1 MKEIQDLTQKTG
13 FIALVGRPN
22 VGKSTLLNHILGE
35 KIAAVSRKPQTTRTS
50 ITGILTRGSRQ
61 YVFLDTPGVHKPKT
75 KLGDMMMKSVGT
87 ATTDVALVLL
97 VVEPLAQIHPIEREL
112 MEKFGKMHLPVVLL
126 INKTDIF
133 TPADII
139 RTIEVFSK
147 EFKFEAVIPLSGKT
161 GDGVEI
167 IFDEAEPF
175 LEEAEWFFPSDMIT
189 DQLERTIAGEIIREK
204 LLKLLD
210 QEIPHGIAV
219 VIEDFKESDKR
230 IDIRAE
236 IFCEKAGHKKI
247 VIGKDGAMLKKVGS
261 FAREDL
267 EAFFGVHVNINLW
280 VKVKENW
287 RDNDYLLHSFGFDRE
302 DS

>member
-1 MKEIQDLTQKTG
+1 MMKQDLTQKTG

-22 VGKSTLLNHILGE
+22 VGKSTLLNSLLGE

-50 ITGILTRGSRQ
+50 ITGILTKGSRQ
-61 YVFLDTPGVHKPKT
+61 YVFLDTPGVHKPRT

-87 ATTDVALVLL
+87 ATTDVCLVLL
-97 VVEPLAQIHPIEREL
+97 VVEPLEEIHPIEREL
-112 MEKFGKMHLPVVLL
+112 LDKFGKMNVPVVLL
-126 INKTDIF
+126 INKTDLYS
-133 TPADII
+133 PENII
-139 RTIEVFSK
+139 RTIDVFSK
-147 EFKFEAVIPLSGKT
+147 EYPLKAVIPLSAKT

-167 IFDEAEPF
+167 IFEEAEPF

-189 DQLERTIAGEIIREK
+189 DQPERTIAGEIIREK

-210 QEIPHGIAV
+210 KEIPHGIAV
-219 VIEDFKESDKR
+219 VIEDFKESEKL

-236 IFCEKAGHKKI
+236 IYCEKASHKKI
-247 VIGKDGAMLKKVGS
+247 IIGRDGAMLKKVGS

-287 RDNDYLLHSFGFDRE
+287 RDNEMLLNSLGFKKDQ
-302 DS
+302 

>member
-1 MKEIQDLTQKTG
+1 MQNLTQKTG

-22 VGKSTLLNHILGE
+22 VGKSTLMNTLLGE

-50 ITGILTRGSRQ
+50 ITGILTKENCQ
-61 YVFLDTPGVHKPKT
+61 YVFLDTPGVHKPRT

-87 ATTDVALVLL
+87 ATTDVCMVLL
-97 VVEPLAQIHPIEREL
+97 LVEPLAEIHPIEREL
-112 MEKFGKMHLPVVLL
+112 MDKFGKMGVPVVLI
-126 INKTDIF
+126 INKTDIY
-133 TPADII
+133 TPEDII
-139 RTIEVFSK
+139 RTIDVFSK
-147 EFKFEAVIPLSGKT
+147 EYTFASVIPLSGKT
-161 GDGVEI
+161 GDGVDI
-167 IFDEAEPF
+167 IFKEAEPF

-189 DQLERTIAGEIIREK
+189 DQPERTIAGEIIREK

-210 QEIPHGIAV
+210 KEIPHGIAV
-219 VIEDFKESDKR
+219 MIEDFKESDKL

-236 IFCEKAGHKKI
+236 IYCEKASHKKI
-247 VIGKDGAMLKKVGS
+247 IIGRDGAMLKRVGS

-287 RDNDYLLHSFGFDRE
+287 RDNEMLLGSFGFKRD
-302 DS
+302 

>member
-1 MKEIQDLTQKTG
+1 MKDLTQKTG

-22 VGKSTLLNHILGE
+22 VGKSTLLNTLLGE

-50 ITGILTRGSRQ
+50 ITGILTKGACQ
-61 YVFLDTPGVHKPKT
+61 YVFLDTPGVHKPRT

-87 ATTDVALVLL
+87 ATADVSLVLL
-97 VVEPLAQIHPIEREL
+97 LVEPLAEIHPIEREL
-112 MEKFGKMHLPVVLL
+112 MEKFSKMGVPVVLL
-126 INKTDIF
+126 INKTDVY

-139 RTIEVFSK
+139 RTIDVFSK
-147 EFKFEAVIPLSGKT
+147 EYSFKAVIPLSGKT

-167 IFDEAEPF
+167 IFQEAEPF

-189 DQLERTIAGEIIREK
+189 DQPERTIAAEIIREK

-210 QEIPHGIAV
+210 KEIPHGIAV
-219 VIEDFKESDKR
+219 VIEDFKESPKL

-236 IFCEKAGHKKI
+236 IFCEKASHKKI
-247 VIGKDGAMLKKVGS
+247 IIGRDGAMLKKVGS

-267 EAFFGVHVNINLW
+267 EAFFGIHVNINLW

-287 RDNDYLLHSFGFDRE
+287 RDNDMLLNSLGFKKDL
-302 DS
+302 

>member
-1 MKEIQDLTQKTG
+1 MEDLTQKTG

-22 VGKSTLLNHILGE
+22 VGKSTLLNTLLGE

-50 ITGILTRGSRQ
+50 ITGILTKGSRQ
-61 YVFLDTPGVHKPKT
+61 YVFLDTPGVHKPRT

-87 ATTDVALVLL
+87 ATTDVCMVLL

-112 MEKFGKMHLPVVLL
+112 IEKFRKMGLPIILL
-126 INKTDIF
+126 INKTDIYS
-133 TPADII
+133 PEEII
-139 RTIEVFSK
+139 RTIEVFAK
-147 EFKFEAVIPLSGKT
+147 EYSFEAVIPLSGKT
-161 GDGVEI
+161 GDGVDI
-167 IFDEAEPF
+167 ILKELEPF

-189 DQLERTIAGEIIREK
+189 DQPERTIAAEIIREK

-210 QEIPHGIAV
+210 KEIPHGIAV
-219 VIEDFKESDKR
+219 CIEDFKESEKL

-236 IFCEKAGHKKI
+236 IYCEKASHKKI
-247 VIGKDGAMLKKVGS
+247 IIGKDGVMLKKVGS

-267 EAFFGVHVNINLW
+267 EAFFGIHVNINLW

-287 RDNDYLLHSFGFDRE
+287 RDNEMLLNSFGFRRD
-302 DS
+302 DK

>member
-1 MKEIQDLTQKTG
+1 MKEMEDMTQKTG

-22 VGKSTLLNHILGE
+22 VGKSTLLNTILGE

-50 ITGILTRGSRQ
+50 ITGILTKGSRQ
-61 YVFLDTPGVHKPKT
+61 YVFLDTPGVHKPRT

-97 VVEPLAQIHPIEREL
+97 VVEPLAQIHPIEKEL
-112 MEKFGKMHLPVVLL
+112 MEKFAKMKLPVILL
-126 INKTDIF
+126 INKTDVYS
-133 TPADII
+133 PEEII
-139 RTIEVFSK
+139 RTIEVFAK
-147 EFKFEAVIPLSGKT
+147 EYSFRAVIPLSGKT
-161 GDGVEI
+161 GDGVDI
-167 IFDEAEPF
+167 IFEEAEPF

-189 DQLERTIAGEIIREK
+189 DQPERTIAGEIIREK

-210 QEIPHGIAV
+210 KEIPHGIAV
-219 VIEDFKESDKR
+219 VIEDFKESEKL

-236 IFCEKAGHKKI
+236 IYCEKASHKKI
-247 VIGKDGAMLKKVGS
+247 IIGKDGSMLKKVGS

-267 EAFFGVHVNINLW
+267 EAFFGVHININLW

-287 RDNDYLLHSFGFDRE
+287 RDNEMLLNSFGFRRDE
-302 DS
+302 V

>member
-1 MKEIQDLTQKTG
+1 MENLTQKTG

-22 VGKSTLLNHILGE
+22 VGKSTLMNTLLGE

-50 ITGILTRGSRQ
+50 ITGILTRGANQ
-61 YVFLDTPGVHKPKT
+61 YVFLDTPGVHKPRT

-87 ATTDVALVLL
+87 ATTDVCMVMLL
-97 VVEPLAQIHPIEREL
+97 VEPLAQIHPIEREL
-112 MEKFGKMHLPVVLL
+112 MDKFGKMGVPVVLI

-133 TPADII
+133 SPEDII
-139 RTIEVFSK
+139 RTIDVFSK
-147 EFKFEAVIPLSGKT
+147 EYNFASVIPLSGKT
-161 GDGVEI
+161 GEGTEI
-167 IFDEAEPF
+167 IFKEADPF

-189 DQLERTIAGEIIREK
+189 DQPERSIAGEIIREK

-210 QEIPHGIAV
+210 KEIPHGIAV
-219 VIEDFKESDKR
+219 VIEDFKESEKL

-236 IFCEKAGHKKI
+236 IFCEKASHKKI
-247 VIGKDGAMLKKVGS
+247 IIGKDGAMLKKVGS

-267 EAFFGVHVNINLW
+267 EAFFGIKVNINLW

-287 RDNDYLLHSFGFDRE
+287 RDNESLLGSFGFKRD
-302 DS
+302 

>member
-1 MKEIQDLTQKTG
+1 MEDMTQKTG

-22 VGKSTLLNHILGE
+22 VGKSTLLNTILGE

-50 ITGILTRGSRQ
+50 ITGILTKGSRQ
-61 YVFLDTPGVHKPKT
+61 YVFLDTPGVHKPRT

-97 VVEPLAQIHPIEREL
+97 VVEPLQEIHPIEREL
-112 MEKFGKMHLPVVLL
+112 MEKFGKMKVPVVLI
-126 INKTDIF
+126 INKTDIY
-133 TPADII
+133 TPEDII
-139 RTIEVFSK
+139 RTIDVFSK
-147 EFKFEAVIPLSGKT
+147 EYHFEAVIPLCGKSGE
-161 GDGVEI
+161 GVDI
-167 IFDEAEPF
+167 IFQEAEPF

-189 DQLERTIAGEIIREK
+189 DQPERTIAGEIIREK

-210 QEIPHGIAV
+210 KEIPHGTAV
-219 VIEDFKESDKR
+219 VIEDFKESDKL

-236 IFCEKAGHKKI
+236 IFCEKASHKKI
-247 VIGKDGAMLKKVGS
+247 IIGKDGAMLKKVGS

-287 RDNDYLLHSFGFDRE
+287 RDNEMLLNSFGFRRD
-302 DS
+302 DK

>member
-1 MKEIQDLTQKTG
+1 MKQDLTQKTG

-22 VGKSTLLNHILGE
+22 VGKSTLLNTLLGE

-50 ITGILTRGSRQ
+50 ITGILTKGSRQ
-61 YVFLDTPGVHKPKT
+61 YVFLDTPGVHKPRT

-87 ATTDVALVLL
+87 ATTDVCLVLL
-97 VVEPLAQIHPIEREL
+97 VVEPMEEIHPIEREL
-112 MEKFGKMHLPVVLL
+112 LDKFGKMNVPVVLL
-126 INKTDIF
+126 INKTDLYS
-133 TPADII
+133 PENII
-139 RTIEVFSK
+139 RTIDVFSK
-147 EFKFEAVIPLSGKT
+147 EYPLKAVIPLSAKT

-167 IFDEAEPF
+167 IFEEAEPF

-189 DQLERTIAGEIIREK
+189 DQPERTIAGEIIREK
-204 LLKLLD
+204 ILKLLD
-210 QEIPHGIAV
+210 KEIPHGTAV
-219 VIEDFKESDKR
+219 VIEDFKESEKL

-236 IFCEKAGHKKI
+236 IYCEKASHKKI
-247 VIGKDGAMLKKVGS
+247 IIGKDGAMLKKVGS

-287 RDNDYLLHSFGFDRE
+287 RDNEMLLNSLGFKKDQ
-302 DS
+302 

>member
-1 MKEIQDLTQKTG
+1 MQDLTQKTG

-22 VGKSTLLNHILGE
+22 VGKSTILNTILGE

-61 YVFLDTPGVHKPKT
+61 YVFLDTPGVHKPRT

-87 ATTDVALVLL
+87 ATTDVCLVML
-97 VVEPLAQIHPIEREL
+97 VVEPLAQIHPIEKEL
-112 MEKFGKMHLPVVLL
+112 LDKFGKMGIPVVLI

-133 TPADII
+133 TPEDII
-139 RTIEVFSK
+139 RTIDVFSK
-147 EFKFEAVIPLSGKT
+147 EYSFASVIPLSGKT

-175 LEEAEWFFPSDMIT
+175 LEEAPWFFSSDMIT
-189 DQLERTIAGEIIREK
+189 DQPERTIAAEIIREK

-210 QEIPHGIAV
+210 KEIPHGTAV
-219 VIEDFKESDKR
+219 VIEDFKESNKL

-236 IFCEKAGHKKI
+236 IYCEKASHKKI
-247 VIGKDGAMLKKVGS
+247 IIGRDGAMLKKVGS

-287 RDNDYLLHSFGFDRE
+287 RDNEMLLGSLGFKAKD
-302 DS
+302 

>member
-1 MKEIQDLTQKTG
+1 MKEMTQKTG

-22 VGKSTLLNHILGE
+22 VGKSTLLNTLLGE

-50 ITGILTRGSRQ
+50 ITGILTKGCAQ
-61 YVFLDTPGVHKPKT
+61 YVFLDTPGVHQPRT
-75 KLGDMMMKSVGT
+75 KLGKMMMKSVGT
-87 ATTDVALVLL
+87 ATTDVSLVLL
-97 VVEPLAQIHPIEREL
+97 VIEPLEEIHAIEKEL
-112 MEKFGKMHLPVVLL
+112 MEKFRKMGVPVILL

-133 TPADII
+133 SPAQII
-139 RTIEVFSK
+139 RTIDVFSK
-147 EFKFEAVIPLSGKT
+147 EYSFEAVIPLSGKT

-167 IFDEAEPF
+167 ILQEAEPF
-175 LEEAEWFFPSDMIT
+175 LEEGEWFFPSDMIT
-189 DQLERTIAGEIIREK
+189 DQPERAIAAEIIREK

-210 QEIPHGIAV
+210 QEVPHGIAV
-219 VIEDFKESDKR
+219 VIEDFKETEKF

-236 IFCEKAGHKKI
+236 IFCEKAGHKRI
-247 VIGKDGAMLKKVGS
+247 IIGKDGSLLKKVGS

-287 RDNDYLLHSFGFDRE
+287 RDNESLLHSFGFRQDE
-302 DS
+302 V

>member
-1 MKEIQDLTQKTG
+1 MENKTQKTG

-22 VGKSTLLNHILGE
+22 VGKSTLLNTLLGE

-50 ITGILTRGSRQ
+50 ITGILTRGCNQ
-61 YVFLDTPGVHKPKT
+61 YVFLDTPGVHKPRT

-87 ATTDVALVLL
+87 ATTDVCLVMLL
-97 VVEPLAQIHPIEREL
+97 VEPLARIHPIEKEL
-112 MEKFGKMHLPVVLL
+112 MDKLGKMGVPVVLI

-133 TPADII
+133 TPEDII
-139 RTIEVFSK
+139 RTIDVFSK
-147 EFKFEAVIPLSGKT
+147 EYDFAAVIPLSGKT
-161 GDGVEI
+161 GEGTEI
-167 IFDEAEPF
+167 IFQEAEPF
-175 LEEAEWFFPSDMIT
+175 LEEAPWFFSSDMIT
-189 DQLERTIAGEIIREK
+189 DQPERTIAGEIIREK

-219 VIEDFKESDKR
+219 VIEEFRESEKR

-247 VIGKDGAMLKKVGS
+247 IIGKNGAMLKKAGT

-267 EAFFGVHVNINLW
+267 EAFFGVRVNLNLW

-287 RDNDYLLHSFGFDRE
+287 RDNETLLNSFGFRKPQ
-302 DS
+302 

>member
-1 MKEIQDLTQKTG
+1 MQNLTQKTG

-22 VGKSTLLNHILGE
+22 VGKSTLMNTLLGE

-50 ITGILTRGSRQ
+50 ITGILTKENCQ
-61 YVFLDTPGVHKPKT
+61 YVFLDTPGVHKPRT

-87 ATTDVALVLL
+87 ATTDVCMVLL
-97 VVEPLAQIHPIEREL
+97 LVEPLAEIYPIEREL
-112 MEKFGKMHLPVVLL
+112 LDKFGKMGVPVVLI
-126 INKTDIF
+126 INKTDIY
-133 TPADII
+133 TPEDII
-139 RTIEVFSK
+139 RTIDVFSK
-147 EFKFEAVIPLSGKT
+147 EYSFASVIPLSGKT
-161 GDGVEI
+161 GDGVDI
-167 IFDEAEPF
+167 IFKEAEPF

-189 DQLERTIAGEIIREK
+189 DQPERTIAGEIIREK

-210 QEIPHGIAV
+210 KEIPHGIAV
-219 VIEDFKESDKR
+219 MIEDFKESDKL

-236 IFCEKAGHKKI
+236 IYCEKASHKKI
-247 VIGKDGAMLKKVGS
+247 IIGKDGAMLKRVGS

-287 RDNDYLLHSFGFDRE
+287 RDNEMLLGSFGFKRD
-302 DS
+302 